1 MQLTR
6 RAEYAIR
13 AMLDLAAHYD
23 DQPIMS
29 KDISVRQDIP
39 LKFLNQIVAELR
51 GDGLIHTVR
60 GSGGG
65 IYLAKKP
72 SDINI
77 RQIVEAIEGPIALNL
92 CLTGEDGCDRRPDC
106 SVHKVWRLAQDQM
119 LAVLESTNLARL
131 AEPKKVQS
139 KKRREQSGRI
149 ANETEIEV

>member
-6 RAEYAIR
+6 RTDYAIR
-13 AMLDLAAHYD
+13 AMLDLAANYD
-23 DQPIMS
+23 NQPVMS
-29 KDISVRQDIP
+29 KEIAERQDIP
-39 LKFLNQIVAELR
+39 LKFLSQIVAELR
-51 GDGLIHTVR
+51 GDGLVQTVR

-72 SDINI
+72 HEVNI

-92 CLTGEDGCDRRPDC
+92 CLTGEDGCERRPGC

-131 AEPKKVQS
+131 VEPKKAKS
-139 KKRREQSGRI
+139 GKRGERAGRI
-149 ANETEIEV
+149 ANEMEIEV